1 MRIKSNWYQ
10 SGRAKSPQEIA
21 DALAFVAWRIGDNV
35 LKQTRLAHFSIN
47 VGEEYFLFLSEVL
60 VFLVQVA
67 DRIAYRQLLPEGRA
81 EFTTTLANRL
91 AETFAE
97 NQSRLL
103 GGTLS
108 DTKQQFIDK
117 LNLRADEYAEFSY
130 TEAGPEFAFLRYL
143 AYCIASHMGERDSIW
158 ITDQMMSIEAP
169 EAVKMLE
176 KTMRDLSSTELRKP
190 RPARPARVK
199 QTPAID

>member
-21 DALAFVAWRIGDNV
+21 DALSFVAWRIGDNV
-35 LKQTRLAHFSIN
+35 LKQTRLAHFSID

-67 DRIAYRQLLPEGRA
+67 DRIAYRQFLPEARI

-103 GGTLS
+103 GGTLAEA
-108 DTKQQFIDK
+108 KQQFIDK

-130 TEAGPEFAFLRYL
+130 TDSGPEFAFLRYL
-143 AYCIASHMGERDSIW
+143 AYCIASHMEERDGIW

-190 RPARPARVK
+190 RPVRPSRAK
-199 QTPAID
+199 PAPAID